1 MKKVTIITVNYNNCH
16 GLERTINSVALQSYS
31 DMEYIIID
39 GGSTDKSVDIIKRNE
54 SVVSFW
60 VSEKDNGIYNA
71 MNKGIGFAHGEYLL
85 FLNSGDYFVDRNVLS
100 RIFDNSL
107 NVNEDLLIGRQRFID
122 IKNNK
127 KGISPKLYVDEINME
142 FFLSSTL
149 PHQSTFIKRSLFDM
163 CGVYDETY
171 RVCAD
176 WVFWVKSVIENNCA
190 MRILPFAVSYMED
203 GGVSSDM
210 DKCHKDMSR
219 FLETCLHNG
228 TLTWKD
234 IFRCA
239 MKARSQDFSNRFYL
253 TRLCN
258 KLFIKIGKRL

>member
-1 MKKVTIITVNYNNCH
+1 MKKVTIITVNYNNSH

-100 RIFDNSL
+100 KIFDNGL

-122 IKNNK
+122 IKTNK
-127 KGISPKLYVDEINME
+127 IGISPRLHVEEIDME

-149 PHQSTFIKRSLFDM
+149 PHQATFIKRSLFDV
-163 CGVYDETY
+163 CGGYDETY

-176 WVFWVKSVIENNCA
+176 WVFWVKSIVENKCT
-190 MRILPFAVSYMED
+190 MRILPFAVSYMEG

-219 FLETCLHNG
+219 FLETCLRDG
-228 TLTWKD
+228 TLTWED

-239 MKARSQDFSNRFYL
+239 MKARSQDFGNRFSL
-253 TRLCN
+253 ARWCN
-258 KLFIKIGKRL
+258 KLFVKIGKRI